1 MLQSALVVL
10 IIFGVVLEALLNFGK
25 DFLLATRKH
34 AALDEEIQKAQEDLR
49 VSKQKIEDRR
59 ATLRA
64 AIEEA
69 DRQKS
74 DLQAAEKAFQESQKV
89 VPTLVHTI
97 GMPYSGARFRA
108 MVTKDLPPKP
118 DRSQQRIWTCKNFV
132 EVWADDI
139 DAARTA
145 ITKQFQEK
153 QGYKV
158 GELVA
163 CAPEAPRPVPEV
175 AA

>member
-1 MLQSALVVL
+1 MLQTALVVL
-10 IIFGVVLEALLNFGK
+10 IMCGGALEVLVNFGK
-25 DFLLATRKH
+25 DFLLGARKH
-34 AALDEEIQKAQEDLR
+34 AALDEEIQKAQEDLK
-49 VSKQKIEDRR
+49 VSKQKIDDRR

-64 AIEEA
+64 AVEDA

-89 VPTLVHTI
+89 VPTLVHVI

-108 MVTKDLPPKP
+108 KVTKDLPLKP
-118 DRSQQRIWTCKNFV
+118 DRSQQRIWACNNFV

-139 DAARTA
+139 NAARA
-145 ITKQFQEK
+145 SVAKQFQEK

-163 CAPEAPRPVPEV
+163 CAPEVSRPIPEV